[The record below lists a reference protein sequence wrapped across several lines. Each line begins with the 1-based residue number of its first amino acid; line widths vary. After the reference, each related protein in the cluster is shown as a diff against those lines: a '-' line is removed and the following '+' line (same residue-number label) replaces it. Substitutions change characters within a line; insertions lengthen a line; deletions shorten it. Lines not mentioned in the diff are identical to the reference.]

1 MKDETIGVWHDP
13 EVEVRIVAM
22 VLGEASDFEKAEL
35 ERMIAEDSGLKQF
48 YLEMGELH
56 GGIHSAVQPDDDAEW
71 KLSSERRNSV
81 LEKLGQQPPPMAA
94 AEQKEPSTSRHQW
107 RSFMSIAACLLIT
120 LFIMAVMFPVKIIQS
135 SRIVKSAPEIISY
148 HAGIELEEQNEGV
161 LTETLD
167 EIGWV
172 GAKKSEAVDDPF
184 ASESNVFPMTPATP
198 SDIGIERDEILLN
211 EDRPFVGARVPARAK
226 ESQAVPM
233 VGYVPLTGGLFASE
247 KKGRAEKIDGRV
259 GYWVGDEESIAR
271 PEIANQVARKPSAPG
286 SSMAKVIPSR
296 SASAIAVPVPNIT
309 MENTSLDFANGD
321 DFGDGWG
328 DGNGSGGGG
337 FGTNH
342 GDPTAEV
349 ANYLSDGKRSGDSTI
364 TRDGIDSFYAESTR
378 ESRLQSAKKDDS
390 NFRYSLLSAGSMR
403 VDGSKDALSI
413 GEGYM
418 NLGKSEEA
426 DELIESEG
434 FSGNLIQGETMRR
447 EAGTQDA
454 DAQLLE
460 GRKLYA
466 DGKYGEAVE
475 KYNKTLN
482 LLPAGE
488 IAADRRHAYTG
499 HLVDGSIAL
508 SQNYRRTGRYAE
520 ARETLSKLLAKD
532 PLNVAAKQQLEYL
545 DDPIRTNP
553 VLSSEHTQDTEKVRK
568 HLYRAQGYN
577 DLGKY
582 DEADTEYKEILRVD
596 RYNKAARR
604 GMQKIASMK
613 SDYYRAAYDHT
624 RAELLMEVDKAWEIA
639 VPPNVNFDSRARG
652 SNGIAL
658 SGKRLDQGRDEMIS
672 EEKRLASKELTAAFE
687 TRNINLLVAESIA
700 LADDL
705 KSAGNLEDAKAV
717 LKFALKKG
725 ENNITLKAKL
735 KELEIQ
741 KEKPVTEEISAADQ
755 THSTFSL
762 NVSDASYKLAK
773 AALLER
779 GEWPAAESVRTEEF
793 INAFDYGDPKPS
805 MAQKVACVQEQ
816 AVHPFVQQRNLL
828 RVSMSTAAQG
838 RSTPLNIVVLLD
850 QSGSMERPDRA
861 ATVLRAMEELGKQL
875 GPNDRVSLMSF
886 ARETRLLVDDL
897 SGDRA
902 GELVKIMKNRP
913 SEGGTNLE
921 QAVQVAQQHLLARQK
936 KGVQSRI
943 VVLTDGAANLGNAN
957 PENMTAMVEKM
968 RDAEIAFDACGIGF
982 DGLDDGILEALT
994 RKGDGR
1000 YYVLDKPEDAGE
1012 EFGKQIAGAL
1022 RPAAKNVKV
1031 QLVFNPDRVGKYKL
1045 IGFEKHRL
1053 KKEDFRNDA
1062 VDAAEMAAEE
1072 SGSALYQIEAM
1083 ADGSGALGT
1092 VFVRFQDMATGQMVE
1107 RSWTIPYQQNAPSL
1121 AASKPSIQLAAVAG
1135 LLGEKLHQSDAGS
1148 VDFSQMNEVLG
1159 NLNSQYSGNKKVQEL
1174 LQMVNKV
1181 K

>member
-48 YLEMGELH
+48 YVEMSELH

-81 LEKLGQQPPPMAA
+81 LEKLGQQPEPVASTPMRKASNTTR
-94 AEQKEPSTSRHQW
+94 QQW

-120 LFIMAVMFPVKIIQS
+120 LFIMAVMFPVLRVTKNI
-135 SRIVKSAPEIISY
+135 KSPSEIISY
-148 HAGIELEEQNEGV
+148 SSYEENEEVLQTTRIDELKRAGAYKY
-161 LTETLD
+161 ET
-167 EIGWV
+167 
-172 GAKKSEAVDDPF
+172 SNDPF
-184 ASESNVFPMTPATP
+184 ADDSVRASVNPSSGKSSGFSEDYGEPI
-198 SDIGIERDEILLN
+198 DRLEI
-211 EDRPFVGARVPARAK
+211 
-226 ESQAVPM
+226 
-233 VGYVPLTGGLFASE
+233 T
-247 KKGRAEKIDGRV
+247 
-259 GYWVGDEESIAR
+259 EE
-271 PEIANQVARKPSAPG
+271 VARKPSAPS
-286 SSMAKVIPSR
+286 SSMAKVIASS
-296 SASAIAVPVPNIT
+296 SASPTAVPVPNIT
-309 MENTSLDFANGD
+309 VTKPSIDFGNGD
-321 DFGDGWG
+321 DFGDGWA
-328 DGNGSGGGG
+328 DGKDSSGG
-337 FGTNH
+337 FGTRGEKKALAVKH
-342 GDPTAEV
+342 AEIRQSNTEQLDFDWV
-349 ANYLSDGKRSGDSTI
+349 SDSSNVVT
-364 TRDGIDSFYAESTR
+364 DGNGLISKGTER
-378 ESRLQSAKKDDS
+378 LKESRSRNVRS
-390 NFRYSLLSAGSMR
+390 SFFSGSHSITGSMSLQE
-403 VDGSKDALSI
+403 SKDSP
-413 GEGYM
+413 
-418 NLGKSEEA
+418 S
-426 DELIESEG
+426 DESE
-434 FSGNLIQGETMRR
+434 FKN
-447 EAGTQDA
+447 
-454 DAQLLE
+454 
-460 GRKLYA
+460 
-466 DGKYGEAVE
+466 
-475 KYNKTLN
+475 
-482 LLPAGE
+482 
-488 IAADRRHAYTG
+488 
-499 HLVDGSIAL
+499 
-508 SQNYRRTGRYAE
+508 
-520 ARETLSKLLAKD
+520 SK
-532 PLNVAAKQQLEYL
+532 
-545 DDPIRTNP
+545 
-553 VLSSEHTQDTEKVRK
+553 SEKVRES
-568 HLYRAQGYN
+568 LY
-577 DLGKY
+577 LSSY
-582 DEADTEYKEILRVD
+582 D
-596 RYNKAARR
+596 N
-604 GMQKIASMK
+604 
-613 SDYYRAAYDHT
+613 T
-624 RAELLMEVDKAWEIA
+624 RAELLTEVDKGWEIA
-639 VPPNVNFDSRARG
+639 VPPTVDFDSRITDGRKTNKTLG
-652 SNGIAL
+652 DVPQSI
-658 SGKRLDQGRDEMIS
+658 SSKKVKRLNGVVILNEVTALEIS
-672 EEKRLASKELTAAFE
+672 SKDVGKPESGFEK
-687 TRNINLLVAESIA
+687 
-700 LADDL
+700 
-705 KSAGNLEDAKAV
+705 GNLK
-717 LKFALKKG
+717 
-725 ENNITLKAKL
+725 KL
-735 KELEIQ
+735 KPKVKQLEKK
-741 KEKPVTEEISAADQ
+741 KENPVTEEISAADQ

-773 AALLER
+773 AALLEH

-816 AVHPFVQQRNLL
+816 AVHPFAQQRNLL

-968 RDAEIAFDACGIGF
+968 RDAGIAFDACGIGF

-1045 IGFEKHRL
+1045 LGFEKHRL

-1072 SGSALYQIEAM
+1072 SGSALYQIEPM
-1083 ADGSGALGT
+1083 ADGSGAIGT

-1107 RSWTIPYQQNAPSL
+1107 RSWTIPYQQNTPSL
-1121 AASKPSIQLAAVAG
+1121 AAAKPSIQLAAVAG

-1174 LQMVNKV
+1174 LQMVRKV
-1181 K
+1181 QQ